1 MHQLFKGLSKTS
13 TLFSKPANIMA
24 MSQLRVFASRH
35 GHPDGAETSLADVG
49 EIFKT
54 NYVIEFDQGLSDD

>member
-1 MHQLFKGLSKTS
+1 MHQLFKGLSKTAP
-13 TLFSKPANIMA
+13 LFTKPTNLLA
-24 MSQLRVFASRH
+24 MNQLRVFASRH
-35 GHPDGAETSLADVG
+35 GHPDGAETTLADVG